1 MSDLGL
7 TSNAKA
13 MDVTSP
19 ETHYQVQCS
28 EVRLLSSQ
36 LKPLKPGK
44 SEKAASHFAFK
55 IHVTIKDNAALSR
68 LMVHVIA
75 VDEDGKGLP
84 GFDLKFSLLGVFVGN
99 ESTPSQVLAEFA
111 RLYTLS
117 ILWPYAREYTSDQ
130 LRRAGQPFDAL
141 PIINPQVVTER
152 LIEAGLVEVQGE
164 GTVAEST
171 LAEE

>member
-1 MSDLGL
+1 MGDLGL
-7 TSNAKA
+7 SSESKA

-19 ETHYQVQCS
+19 ETHYQVQCA

-55 IHVTIKDNAALSR
+55 IQVTIKGSAAHSR
-68 LMVHVIA
+68 LAVHVIA
-75 VDEDGKGLP
+75 VDEDEKGLP
-84 GFDLKFSLLGVFVGN
+84 GFELKFSLLGVFVG
-99 ESTPSQVLAEFA
+99 EPATTPEVLAQFA

-130 LRRAGQPFDAL
+130 LRRVGQPFDAL

-152 LIEAGLVEVQGE
+152 LIEAGLVEVEGE
-164 GTVAEST
+164 AVKT
-171 LAEE
+171 LVDD